1 MIIVS
6 DTSPIINL
14 AILGKLDILPA
25 LFGRV
30 IIPQKVFE
38 EITIQGADMPGADEV
53 RAATWVEV
61 KECTNTTLIQALQLQ
76 VDPGEAEAIA
86 LALEIHAELLLI
98 DERMGRQLA
107 KEFQLPIMGL
117 LGVLKVAKEKG
128 LISKIKP
135 LLDQLIHIAGFRISK
150 ELYQEILETEGE
162 NE

>member
-14 AILGKLDILPA
+14 AIIGRLDILPA
-25 LFGRV
+25 IFGQV
-30 IIPQKVFE
+30 ILPQKVFE

-53 RAATWVEV
+53 RAASWVEV
-61 KECTNTTLIQALQLQ
+61 RNCTNTSLVLALQLQ

-86 LALEIHAELLLI
+86 LALETSAQLLLI

-117 LGVLKVAKEKG
+117 LGVLKMAKERG
-128 LISKIKP
+128 LIPKIKP
-135 LLDQLIHIAGFRISK
+135 LLDQLIHVAGFRIGK
-150 ELYQEILETEGE
+150 ELYREVLEMEGE
-162 NE
+162 I

>member
-14 AILGKLDILPA
+14 AIIGRLDILPA
-25 LFGRV
+25 LFGKV

-38 EITIQGADMPGADEV
+38 EITILGADMPGADEI
-53 RAATWVEV
+53 RIATWVEV
-61 KECTNTTLIQALQLQ
+61 RKCSNTALIQALQLQ

-86 LALEIHAELLLI
+86 LVLELKGQLLLI
-98 DERMGRQLA
+98 DERIGRQLA

-117 LGVLKVAKEKG
+117 LGVLKIAKEKG

-135 LLDQLIHIAGFRISK
+135 MLDQLIHVAGFRIAK
-150 ELYQEILETEGE
+150 ELYHEILEMEGE
-162 NE
+162 I